1 MGGRAT
7 LGGGVVTIRPIRFA
21 VTAVCAALFVYLAEP
36 DALPAQ
42 TRQYAP
48 AEWNQ
53 TVDAGGIREGM
64 RVSVEG
70 RRAYAIDRVIH
81 LQRVQG
87 VFRLRASIV
96 DTSAKSSRLL
106 MTGKVI
112 GGKVGRT
119 GPIIDV
125 DQMVVL
131 PSEAS
136 EHLARRREIRT
147 PEPDLWRKLGL
158 WTRDLGEFYH
168 DPELLDLADEVFG
181 RGVTIERKALKDG
194 DVDGLLKL
202 AEQARKDRLDDSLVA
217 SLKHEA
223 WFKRWRLAMKSSPA
237 QADQFCA
244 DFAAT
249 FPSALV
255 PATSPDA
262 PPTPTDDVFLRY
274 TVNPTSAY
282 DSATLRDQSGLLRRV
297 YVDTA
302 LHTLKAR
309 VEPTFANGF
318 EIAAEVDRRIP
329 EHSAYAE
336 ELREKTLAARA
347 AEVDKLTRKEVLEL
361 AQDYRGR
368 GQQPQALG
376 VIEAWLSLRT
386 KQLPADDTEGLLRI
400 ADDYRTLLERPRTAD
415 KLLMEAWAKS
425 ANPDVTA
432 AIERAG
438 YRLKG
443 KQWLT
448 AEEYNN
454 RPEGRLEKALREG
467 RIEAGMSAE
476 QVTQSLGQPEARTRL
491 ITLGQTLEVWTYGG
505 SGGASVVVQLGR
517 RRRQDE
523 LRVTAVGK
531 LPQ

>member
-1 MGGRAT
+1 MT
-7 LGGGVVTIRPIRFA
+7 L
-21 VTAVCAALFVYLAEP
+21 VCATWFALLVNPVAALAQ
-36 DALPAQ
+36 AKH
-42 TRQYAP
+42 YAP

-70 RRAYAIDRVIH
+70 RRAYGIDRVVH

-87 VFRLRASIV
+87 VFRLKASIV
-96 DTSAKSSRLL
+96 DTSTKSSRLL
-106 MTGKVI
+106 MTGRVI
-112 GGKVGRT
+112 GAKVGRT

-125 DQMVVL
+125 EKMEVL

-147 PEPDLWRKLGL
+147 PTPELWRNLGL

-181 RGVTIERKALKDG
+181 RGIAIERKGLLDT

-202 AEQARKDRLDDSLVA
+202 AERARRDRLDESVVT

-223 WFKRWRLAMKSSPA
+223 WFRRWRVALKGGGAE
-237 QADQFCA
+237 ADQFCA
-244 DFAAT
+244 DFAAA
-249 FPSALV
+249 FPEALL
-255 PATSPDA
+255 AANSPDGTPA
-262 PPTPTDDVFLRY
+262 PTDQVFIRY
-274 TVNPTSAY
+274 TVNPTGVY
-282 DSATLRDQSGLLRRV
+282 DAAPRHEQAGLVRRV
-297 YVDTA
+297 YVDTV
-302 LHTLKAR
+302 LHTLKSRLEA
-309 VEPTFANGF
+309 TFSNGF
-318 EIAAEVDRRIP
+318 EIAAEIDRRIP

-336 ELREKTLAARA
+336 ELREKTLASRA
-347 AEVDKLTRKEVLEL
+347 AEVDKLTRKEVLDL
-361 AQDYRGR
+361 AQDYRAR
-368 GQQPQALG
+368 GQQPQAQG
-376 VIEAWLSLRT
+376 VIEAWLTLRA

-400 ADDYRTLLERPRTAD
+400 ADDYRTLLERPKAAD
-415 KLLMEAWAKS
+415 KLLIEAWAKH

-476 QVTQSLGQPEARTRL
+476 QVTQSLGQPAARTRL